1 VVGGQSRQIKPIAA
15 MKPRLS
21 NKRKQAFTLAELS
34 VVIAILTIL
43 AILAALLLPAAA
55 SKRKAQSINCVN
67 NLKQTGIAFRLWE
80 GDHDDKYPMS
90 VSVTNGGAMELV
102 ATGKVAACFQVM
114 SNELST
120 PKILLCPE
128 DTQRSCA
135 TNFSSGFSGANISYF
150 INPGAAETYP
160 QMILDGDDN
169 LTIGGIRVRPGILN
183 LWTNATIAWTKDR
196 HHGVGN
202 IGMADGSAMQVTS
215 EGFQRANQEALSSTL
230 VPGSVTNRWL
240 IP

>member
-1 VVGGQSRQIKPIAA
+1 

-21 NKRKQAFTLAELS
+21 NQRTAALTRTEVM
-34 VVIAILTIL
+34 VVIITIAVLAMVILPTL
-43 AILAALLLPAAA
+43 TYHGT
-55 SKRKAQSINCVN
+55 RKPFDCIS
-67 NLKQTGIAFRLWE
+67 NLKQIGIAYRLWE
-80 GDHDDKYPMS
+80 GDNNGKYPMA

-102 ATGKVAACFQVM
+102 ATGNVAACFQVM

-128 DTQRSCA
+128 DTHRAYA
-135 TNFSSGFSGANISYF
+135 TNFSTGFSGANISYF
-150 INPGAAETYP
+150 INADAVETYP

-169 LTIGGIRVRPGILN
+169 LLVDGKPVKPGILN
-183 LWTNATIAWTKDR
+183 LWTGSTIAWTKDR

-215 EGFQRANQEALSSTL
+215 EGFQQATKEALSSTL
-230 VPGSVTNRWL
+230 VPSSATNRL
-240 IP
+240 AIP

>member
-1 VVGGQSRQIKPIAA
+1 
-15 MKPRLS
+15 
-21 NKRKQAFTLAELS
+21 
-34 VVIAILTIL
+34 
-43 AILAALLLPAAA
+43 
-55 SKRKAQSINCVN
+55 
-67 NLKQTGIAFRLWE
+67 
-80 GDHDDKYPMS
+80 MS

-102 ATGKVAACFQVM
+102 AIGNVAACFQVM

-128 DTQRSCA
+128 DTHRTYA
-135 TNFSSGFSGANISYF
+135 TNFSTGFSGANISYF
-150 INPGAAETYP
+150 LNPDAVETYP

-169 LTIGGIRVRPGILN
+169 LLVDGKPVQPGIL
-183 LWTNATIAWTKDR
+183 LWTNQTIAWTKDR

-215 EGFQRANQEALSSTL
+215 GSLNSAVVSSTNG
-230 VPGSVTNRWL
+230 VPANNAANRWL